1 MIPSR
6 GKRMTTCNH
15 TRKKREL
22 PHLVGRQIVS
32 AAGAAAAGRSS
43 AETETV
49 RFYVPSGNG
58 ELYCI
63 TWAAPDALFMLSSQL
78 SSMLQGAWAQNGA
91 PEDWTSRNPSYFMMI
106 LKFLIWLGSSGF
118 SFLACAARNN
128 AV

>member
-58 ELYCI
+58 ELYCKVCCGL
-63 TWAAPDALFMLSSQL
+63 TAAVLIF
-78 SSMLQGAWAQNGA
+78 LQ
-91 PEDWTSRNPSYFMMI
+91 SR
-106 LKFLIWLGSSGF
+106 
-118 SFLACAARNN
+118 
-128 AV
+128 